1 MTDLVLRDI
10 DPQLAARIRKVAE
23 TNGWTIHQTIL
34 HLIERGLFASEGGAL
49 RFDSAES
56 DVMQSAIAAL
66 ESVPNDP
73 GFSLIGRVRGDDP
86 VQSGGQG
93 ATGAVTDAPSPAMP
107 SSGFDPAGPS
117 QAGHEQ
123 IGHAQIGHEQ
133 AGDGQARRGQAGF
146 DQVGFDQAEFEAFL
160 AQVPK
165 GSTLGGDRS

>member
-73 GFSLIGRVRGDDP
+73 GFSLIGRVQGE
-86 VQSGGQG
+86 SGK
-93 ATGAVTDAPSPAMP
+93 ATQPEPAF
-107 SSGFDPAGPS
+107 GFDP
-117 QAGHEQ
+117 
-123 IGHAQIGHEQ
+123 
-133 AGDGQARRGQAGF
+133 
-146 DQVGFDQAEFEAFL
+146 AEFEAFL

-165 GSTLGGDRS
+165 GAALGGDGG

>member
-86 VQSGGQG
+86 VHSAGHGT
-93 ATGAVTDAPSPAMP
+93 TGAVTDAPSPAMQP
-107 SSGFDPAGPS
+107 SGFDPAVPS

-123 IGHAQIGHEQ
+123 IGHEQ
-133 AGDGQARRGQAGF
+133 AGHGQARRGQAGF
-146 DQVGFDQAEFEAFL
+146 DQAGFDQAEFEAFL

-165 GSTLGGDRS
+165 GSTLGGDKS